1 MATVEEL
8 VNNLY
13 EMVQDAG
20 AVPFTDKCMLER
32 DHVLD
37 MLDELRVSLPA
48 DLKMAQDIVEKR
60 NELIAAGKREA
71 DAMKQEEAAHTMV
84 SETEVV
90 KAARAKAK
98 EILGNAEIQARE
110 LRKVANDYCEDIL
123 KRTEES
129 VTLGLGEVK
138 KARQRFRD
146 LASKNQ

>member
-1 MATVEEL
+1 
-8 VNNLY
+8 
-13 EMVQDAG
+13 
-20 AVPFTDKCMLER
+20 
-32 DHVLD
+32 
-37 MLDELRVSLPA
+37 
-48 DLKMAQDIVEKR
+48 MAQDIVEKR

-71 DAMKQEEAAHTMV
+71 DALKKQAEEAARTMV

-98 EILGNAEIQARE
+98 EILVNAETQSRE
-110 LRKVANDYCEDIL
+110 LHKAANMYCEDTL

-129 VTLGLGEVK
+129 VALGLEEVK